1 MPSHTFKF
9 GAALQ
14 AAQTGSAPVLIRV
27 GAGTGHGHGKSAS
40 SAVAEQADCLAF
52 LEAALS
58 GDANY
63 AISAARQGLA
73 VEPASYMI
81 YARLVWMAQPKW
93 GGNVPTMQRLIAA
106 AQRHVKE
113 NPLLLVLRAE
123 STGGEQ
129 FVEGTPCMPASEYDF
144 RAKPRLSDYTPVEV

>member
-58 GDANY
+58 GDASGY
-63 AISAARQGLA
+63 DPSASAKTCMA
-73 VEPASYMI
+73 VTEDA
-81 YARLVWMAQPKW
+81 
-93 GGNVPTMQRLIAA
+93 T
-106 AQRHVKE
+106 
-113 NPLLLVLRAE
+113 
-123 STGGEQ
+123 
-129 FVEGTPCMPASEYDF
+129 
-144 RAKPRLSDYTPVEV
+144 